1 MKMYTLK
8 REKRPSPLPAGQAE
22 IVYQCLEPYGSKHS
36 LEELIMR
43 AKKKSLSAHFK
54 NTSATT
60 IPGALHYH
68 LKRFIEAGYV
78 RVEESTGR

>member
-8 REKRPSPLPAGQAE
+8 RETRPPQLAAGQAE
-22 IVYQCLEPYGSKHS
+22 VIYQCLEPFGTKYS
-36 LEELIMR
+36 LEELLLR
-43 AKKKSLSAHFK
+43 ARKRGLSAHFK

-60 IPGALHYH
+60 IPGSLHHH

-78 RVEESTGR
+78 RVEETTR

>member
-8 REKRPSPLPAGQAE
+8 RETRPPQLAAGQAE
-22 IVYQCLEPYGSKHS
+22 VVYKCLEPFGTRYS
-36 LEELIMR
+36 LEELLLR
-43 AKKKSLSAHFK
+43 AKKRGLSAHFK

-60 IPGALHYH
+60 IPGSLHHH

-78 RVEESTGR
+78 RVEETTSR